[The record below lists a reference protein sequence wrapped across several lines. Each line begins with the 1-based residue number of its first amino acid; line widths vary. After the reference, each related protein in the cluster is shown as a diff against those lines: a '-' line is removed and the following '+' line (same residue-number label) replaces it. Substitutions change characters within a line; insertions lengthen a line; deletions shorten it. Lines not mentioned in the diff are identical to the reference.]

1 MDEYVAFFGVI
12 PNIWSKFK
20 NAFESKIFSEKTV
33 NKCQVQ
39 IIKKQKKSKPGM
51 VGVDGSSITMHSA
64 IMHDDGVISSLG
76 AQRFI
81 ELFVHLWELQRPS
94 ACQDSETAGPRAG
107 ILILLAV
114 GEILAGYAL
123 AVDIP
128 VISG

>member
-39 IIKKQKKSKPGM
+39 IIKKTKKSKPGM

-64 IMHDDGVISSLG
+64 IMHDDVVISSLG

-81 ELFVHLWELQRPS
+81 ELFVHL
-94 ACQDSETAGPRAG
+94 
-107 ILILLAV
+107 
-114 GEILAGYAL
+114 
-123 AVDIP
+123 
-128 VISG
+128 

>member
-33 NKCQVQ
+33 NKCQV
-39 IIKKQKKSKPGM
+39 
-51 VGVDGSSITMHSA
+51 
-64 IMHDDGVISSLG
+64 
-76 AQRFI
+76 I

-94 ACQDSETAGPRAG
+94 ACQDSETAGPHAG